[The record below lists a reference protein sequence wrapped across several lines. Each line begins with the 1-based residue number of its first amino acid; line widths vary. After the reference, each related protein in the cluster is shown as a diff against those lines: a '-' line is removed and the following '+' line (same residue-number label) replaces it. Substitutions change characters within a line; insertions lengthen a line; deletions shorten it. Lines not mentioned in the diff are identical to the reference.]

1 MANFTVTVADADI
14 ERVTAALCSID
25 QSPVTVGNATRAVE
39 NLILRITKDHEDKIR
54 RAYVLPIPQ
63 PPQITVVAV

>member
-14 ERVTAALCSID
+14 GRVTAALCSID
-25 QSPVTVGNATRAVE
+25 QSSVTVENATNAVE
-39 NLILRITKDHEDKIR
+39 KLILRITKDHEDKIR
-54 RAYVLPIPQ
+54 RTYVPPILA